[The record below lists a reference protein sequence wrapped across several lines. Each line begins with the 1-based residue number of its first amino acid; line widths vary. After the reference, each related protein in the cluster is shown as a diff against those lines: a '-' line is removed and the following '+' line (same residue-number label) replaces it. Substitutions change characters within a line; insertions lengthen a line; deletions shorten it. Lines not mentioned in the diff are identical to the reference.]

1 MYPIIGRS
9 ERDDI
14 ISNGVC
20 LSRDLEVSSFHGKV
34 GLTGIIDCVVLS
46 ARRPAEVQRY
56 EQYKPQLCQ
65 RVGCSVCPWWI
76 ESWWRMISRWKRET
90 CCMLDSRSW
99 RSRFRKCNLCVCCCF
114 FFIHSV
120 VSIDNAS
127 FYGRRDHACLCSL
140 QFRVCDGTLSES
152 FRRMRVL
159 SLVCTRI
166 LQNDALTLNRLEFR
180 SL

>member
-65 RVGCSVCPWWI
+65 RVSVMNRELVEDYI
-76 ESWWRMISRWKRET
+76 TLKTGDVLHVGQSELKISIQK
-90 CCMLDSRSW
+90 
-99 RSRFRKCNLCVCCCF
+99 V
-114 FFIHSV
+114 
-120 VSIDNAS
+120 
-127 FYGRRDHACLCSL
+127 
-140 QFRVCDGTLSES
+140 
-152 FRRMRVL
+152 
-159 SLVCTRI
+159 
-166 LQNDALTLNRLEFR
+166 
-180 SL
+180 